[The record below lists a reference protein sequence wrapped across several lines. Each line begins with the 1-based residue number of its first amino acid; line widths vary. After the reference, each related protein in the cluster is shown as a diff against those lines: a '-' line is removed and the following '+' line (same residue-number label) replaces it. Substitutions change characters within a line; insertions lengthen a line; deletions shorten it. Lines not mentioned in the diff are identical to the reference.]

1 MYLGWSTTKAGL
13 VNTVKKKA
21 MEIHLQSAFLYDMN
35 LLHLD
40 ASKGRHAIH
49 QPQVITAPPYSFH
62 FPFLKKA

>member
-40 ASKGRHAIH
+40 ASKAADMPSISLK
-49 QPQVITAPPYSFH
+49 VIIPRLPTLYSI
-62 FPFLKKA
+62 FLS